1 MMREHASPTEHV
13 ARSVASRAAHLVRS
27 NLVARSIPVLIVC
40 AICAAF
46 IVLSSFAISAS
57 GSSRRRVGGQN
68 DDSDSDADHD
78 VSGSFANAD
87 ARAESVPLGANAATQ
102 LSAVF
107 NPGPTAE
114 WWAKAPGG
122 SASVCVIVRTYSGH
136 RAALP
141 ALLASLLSSGHPGLS
156 LILADTGSGAPFG
169 PEMASIAATFNALA
183 GRRAVV
189 VSSRTRA
196 TVRPLFPHLKTEDF
210 GYLVTDAVLSDSA
223 WGDGEG
229 SRCRCA
235 QALDLLVRAPAA
247 VLTVRKKVVTAMG
260 PSPFESRRRGSSG
273 GSIDSSANGAATEER
288 QAAAPAA
295 TAAALG
301 RHRVVPASASAG
313 GLDMDC
319 DVLVTTNGGDEW
331 VG

>member
-46 IVLSSFAISAS
+46 IVLSSFAISAT
-57 GSSRRRVGGQN
+57 GSSRRRVGELN
-68 DDSDSDADHD
+68 DDTVSEADPDS
-78 VSGSFANAD
+78 SGSFADAD
-87 ARAESVPLGANAATQ
+87 PSAGSVHLGAKAAVQ

-107 NPGPTAE
+107 NPGPTAD
-114 WWAKAPGG
+114 WWGKAPGG

-169 PEMASIAATFNALA
+169 PEMASIAATFNVLA

-189 VSSRTRA
+189 VSSRTRS

-223 WGDGEG
+223 WGKG
-229 SRCRCA
+229 
-235 QALDLLVRAPAA
+235 
-247 VLTVRKKVVTAMG
+247 
-260 PSPFESRRRGSSG
+260 RG
-273 GSIDSSANGAATEER
+273 AEA
-288 QAAAPAA
+288 
-295 TAAALG
+295 
-301 RHRVVPASASAG
+301 
-313 GLDMDC
+313 
-319 DVLVTTNGGDEW
+319 DVLGLSTSCFAPLPQS
-331 VG
+331 